1 MADNFLHITDDT
13 FEAEVLKSELP
24 VVLDFGATWC
34 GPCRALEP
42 RIIEL
47 ANEYAGKIK
56 VGKVD
61 VDNNPNTAA
70 KFGIRSVPTVLFFKN
85 GELKDTSIGAV
96 PKAAIEDKI
105 KGIL

>member
-1 MADNFLHITDDT
+1 MAENFLHITDDT
-13 FEAEVLKSELP
+13 FETEVLKSELP

-42 RIIEL
+42 HIIEL
-47 ANEYAGKIK
+47 ANEYAGKVK

-70 KFGIRSVPTVLFFKN
+70 KFGVRSVPTVLFFKN

-96 PKAAIEDKI
+96 PKAQIEAKL
-105 KGIL
+105 KSIL